1 MNITGP
7 PQDTIDMPCQ
17 NLKPFRFKHLYDHI
31 KPMENTHEYTHII
44 DTQEQDIKDTE
55 VEQE

>member
-44 DTQEQDIKDTE
+44 DTQEQDIEDTE
-55 VEQE
+55 VSK